1 MFNDIEGKNFII
13 MMGLPKSG
21 KTTFVY
27 NDLKKDD
34 NVVVSAD
41 SLRELIYG
49 QEFYANGE
57 SVVWSVHQ
65 YMLQELMRQNVNIIV
80 DNTNKTI
87 ERRKSLITAAKN
99 MGYNVIGIM
108 MMTEYD
114 TCHKRAKEEG
124 FPIDVLTKAAED
136 WDNPTEE
143 EGFDKIIVIDS
154 KKYSAKANQNESEY
168 L

>member
-41 SLRELIYG
+41 SLRQLIYG

-65 YMLQELMRQNVNIIV
+65 YMLQELMRQNANIIV

-87 ERRKSLITAAKN
+87 KTRQSLINAAKE

-108 MMTEYD
+108 MATPYEV
-114 TCHKRAKEEG
+114 CEKRAKNEN
-124 FPIDVLTKAAED
+124 FPIETLVEAANKWE
-136 WDNPTEE
+136 NPTED

-154 KKYSAKANQNESEY
+154 EKYTSKDNQNNET